1 MFSFLARKKRKGGLS
16 ISFGETVIYKQEYVT
31 ILPGSKRSSRNN
43 SHTILSRIMSNP
55 RRSHSGGMYTAG
67 NAINKK
73 PPKKRPEVSYKIL
86 DTLAPSPDI
95 SQITFS
101 VNKVKQNKL
110 QQLDVP
116 SELLSTLNPTSGIV
130 KKKKPERRLRTQ
142 RSRVGYSDSLF
153 KPTSKPVKKV
163 RFADEVTIHRVSVY
177 KFSPV
182 PYPETFKLIITLQC
196 IWGVLDEDKDGY
208 LNLKELQYFA
218 NEVWEDEDVEKML
231 KAYSKEPEKGLDF
244 DDWCNLIKEEDPE
257 LSELVDDLYVLF
269 VEGSDD
275 SEEDTDEKSKD

>member
-1 MFSFLARKKRKGGLS
+1 M
-16 ISFGETVIYKQEYVT
+16 I
-31 ILPGSKRSSRNN
+31 
-43 SHTILSRIMSNP
+43 SNP
-55 RRSHSGGMYTAG
+55 RRSHSGEMYTEC
-67 NAINKK
+67 NAKDKK
-73 PPKKRPEVSYKIL
+73 PPKKLQEVSYKIL

-101 VNKVKQNKL
+101 VNKVKSKKL

-116 SELLSTLNPTSGIV
+116 SKLVKTLNPTSGIV
-130 KKKKPERRLRTQ
+130 KKKKVERRLRAQ

-153 KPTSKPVKKV
+153 KPAGKPVKKV
-163 RFADEVTIHRVSVY
+163 RFADEVTIHRVSIY
-177 KFSPV
+177 KLSPV
-182 PYPETFKLIITLQC
+182 PHPETFKLIITLQC
-196 IWGVLDEDKDGY
+196 IWGVLDDDKDGY
-208 LNLKELQYFA
+208 LNLKELQNFA

-244 DDWCNLIKEEDPE
+244 DDWCNLIKEEDPD

-275 SEEDTDEKSKD
+275 SEEDVDEKSKE